1 MKRIKLTY
9 ILSILVI
16 ALFGCN
22 QTKYVPDGEYLIK
35 KNKFVPKLRK
45 LKLDEDDV
53 ESILRQPENYK
64 RLGIKWKLMAYNS
77 IDSAK
82 VANKRKRL
90 DKEIREENQK
100 RLEKQQEIN
109 QQRIEEAREKG
120 KSTYTHKTVNLKDTV
135 NPRKFFREWYK
146 YKIGQP
152 PVIFDSSSFNKTIEQ
167 LNAYL
172 KQKGYYYG
180 SAEGLVTYKENK
192 KCVVTY
198 SIDPGPQYIIRS
210 TDIVC
215 KNEEVKT
222 AYQEYVAT
230 RHDPPLIG
238 EPFDIEML
246 DSYRYR
252 VAKFM
257 RDSSFYGFST
267 NHITYVAD
275 TNKVNMSVDLEIVFS
290 DRAVRANPASD
301 SLISMKHKKYTI
313 GQVFFHIS
321 DTLHY
326 EGNFIEMMDSL
337 GLSVYDGPFFN
348 TADTLYYSRGRNDK
362 EGESRDAVFYYN
374 GETFVKP
381 RVLEMQNFLE
391 QGSAY
396 SEKNAEASYNA
407 LLRMN
412 LFKAVKTE
420 MIENTDAQEVEVH
433 YYLAPKKRQS
443 YSFQPRATNN
453 NGYLGVSASIS
464 YTNRNLMRGGQ
475 QLTFSVSGGFESQ
488 PAVLDQTLNGQ
499 TIESSGRS
507 FNTFEIGPSL
517 KLTLPGLFPL
527 RTSQISKKRR
537 PQTVVSAAYN
547 YQNREDFER
556 GSFQL
561 NYQWK
566 FIITK
571 TSIFEVGLPAASVI
585 KFVNIEKSPDFE
597 QRLNDLGD
605 LFLINAYSDQFVWQ
619 DWRIR
624 YEYNIKEKANR
635 KGNSQ
640 LYFSSIFDPA
650 GNVLSAFQRFQDT
663 TDNGQFAINGVGY
676 SQFMRLDNQLI
687 FSKPL
692 GKERSINFKM
702 DLGGGLPYGN
712 TTTSLP
718 YDYSFFAGGA
728 NDNRGWRART
738 LGPGGYKYYLDT
750 LRTATQIGDV
760 RIGGFAE
767 FRFAINS
774 FFKGAVFMDAGNIW
788 TVSNDP
794 NRPGGQLTSNWW
806 RQIAV
811 STGFGLRMDLDYFI
825 IRVDIGIPI
834 RNPALPTNENWIF
847 QKKDVFTQEAIDKF
861 GANDYT
867 KFVPLLYI
875 PSLHFGIGYPF

>member
-1 MKRIKLTY
+1 MKQIKLTY

-22 QTKYVPDGEYLIK
+22 QTKYVPDGKYLIK
-35 KNKFVPKLRK
+35 KNKFVPKIK
-45 LKLDEDDV
+45 KLDEGDI
-53 ESILRQPENYK
+53 ESILRQPANYK
-64 RLGIKWKLMAYNS
+64 RLGIKWKLMAFNS

-82 VANKRKRL
+82 VATKRARL
-90 DKEIREENQK
+90 DKEIREANQERLAKQERINQK
-100 RLEKQQEIN
+100 R
-109 QQRIEEAREKG
+109 IERAREKG
-120 KSTYTHKTVNLKDTV
+120 KSTYKHKSIDLKDTT

-152 PVIFDSSSFNKTIEQ
+152 PVIFDSASFTKTIEQ

-180 SAEGLVTYKENK
+180 SAEGLVTYKDNQ
-192 KCVVTY
+192 KCIVTY
-198 SIDPGPQYIIRS
+198 SITPGQQYTIRS
-210 TDIVC
+210 AEIIC
-215 KNEEVKT
+215 KNDEVKK

-267 NHITYVAD
+267 NHITYEAD
-275 TNKVNMSVDLEIVFS
+275 TVKLSMAVDLKIIFG
-290 DRAVRANPASD
+290 DRTVRVNPASD
-301 SLISMKHKKYTI
+301 SLVSMKHQKFSI
-313 GQVFFHIS
+313 GDVFFHIS
-321 DTLHY
+321 DTLDY
-326 EGNFIEMMDSL
+326 AGNFRGMMDSL
-337 GLSVYDGPFFN
+337 GLSLYNGPFFN
-348 TADTLYYSRGRNDK
+348 TVDTLQYSRGRNER
-362 EGESRDAVFYYN
+362 EGDSRDAVFYFN
-374 GETFVKP
+374 GDLFVKP
-381 RVLEMQNFLE
+381 RVLEMQNFME
-391 QGSAY
+391 KGSPY

-420 MIENTDAQEVEVH
+420 MVEVPETKEVDVH

-475 QLTFSVSGGFESQ
+475 QLTLSVSGGFESQ
-488 PAVLDQTLNGQ
+488 PAVLDQTLDGQ

-566 FIITK
+566 FIVTK
-571 TSIFEVGLPAASVI
+571 TSIFEVGLPGASVV
-585 KFVNIEKSPDFE
+585 KFVNIDKSDDFE

-605 LFLINAYSDQFVWQ
+605 LFLINAYSNQFVWQ
-619 DWRIR
+619 DWRVR

-650 GNVLSAFQRFQDT
+650 GNMLSVFQRLQDT
-663 TDNGQFAINGVGY
+663 TTNGQYAINGVGY

-692 GKERSINFKM
+692 GKERSINLKM

-794 NRPGGQLTSNWW
+794 NRPGGQLTSDWW

-834 RNPALPTNENWIF
+834 RNPALPNNENWIF
-847 QKKDVFTQEAIDKF
+847 QKKDAFKQEAIDTF
-861 GANDYT
+861 GPNDYSI
-867 KFVPLLYI
+867 FVPLLYI